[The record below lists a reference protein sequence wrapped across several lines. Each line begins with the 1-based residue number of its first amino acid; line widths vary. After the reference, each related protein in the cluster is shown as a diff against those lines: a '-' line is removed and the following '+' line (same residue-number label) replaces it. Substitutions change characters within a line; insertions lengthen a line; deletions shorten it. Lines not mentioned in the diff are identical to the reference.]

1 MTESQA
7 DAAPKPPAPEP
18 SDRLH
23 RPPDEGPAPG
33 GGSALDDDDQAADE
47 EVGGG

>member
-1 MTESQA
+1 MTEPEA
-7 DAAPKPPAPEP
+7 DATPKPPEP
-18 SDRLH
+18 VPNDRLH

-33 GGSALDDDDQAADE
+33 GGSAVTDDDTAAEE